1 MSGTVLLCDDAIFT
15 RMMLTGFV
23 ERAGYEVVGEASNG
37 KEAVTQYERLK
48 PDVVLMDVV
57 MPDMSGLDAVR
68 EIRKRDGQA
77 KIVMCS
83 AMGQEKIMHEAL
95 EAGASG
101 FIVKPFTAARV
112 LEALGDAEQ

>member
-1 MSGTVLLCDDAIFT
+1 MSGTVRLCGGGSLT
-15 RMMLTGFV
+15 RVMLTGCV
-23 ERAGYEVVGEASNG
+23 ERAGYEVVGEAANG
-37 KEAVTQYERLK
+37 REAGTRYERLK
-48 PDVVLMDVV
+48 PDVVLVDVV
-57 MPDMSGLDAVR
+57 MPDMSGLNAVR
-68 EIRKRDGQA
+68 EIRKRDGSA

-83 AMGQEKIMHEAL
+83 AMGQEKIMQEAL

>member
-1 MSGTVLLCDDAIFT
+1 
-15 RMMLTGFV
+15 
-23 ERAGYEVVGEASNG
+23 
-37 KEAVTQYERLK
+37 
-48 PDVVLMDVV
+48 
-57 MPDMSGLDAVR
+57 
-68 EIRKRDGQA
+68 A

-83 AMGQEKIMHEAL
+83 AMGQEKIMQEAL

>member
-1 MSGTVLLCDDAIFT
+1 MTDQADMV
-15 RMMLTGFV
+15 
-23 ERAGYEVVGEASNG
+23 VVGEASNG
-37 KEAVTQYERLK
+37 REAVSQYERLK

-57 MPDMSGLDAVR
+57 MPDMSGLDAVK
-68 EIRKRDGQA
+68 EIRKLDGAA

-83 AMGQEKIMHEAL
+83 AMGQEKIMEEAL
-95 EAGASG
+95 SAGASG